1 MPILERWARKIVST
15 YGQPSF
21 PTYKAEITRLKI
33 LLAVEWILGLN
44 LIAFSTTDW
53 IAGGKFVGILEA
65 GSGVF
70 FLLVGPLFRTLFPK
84 SRLLDWAELI
94 IIALVLWVEAAFI
107 FPIDNFVIVL
117 ILIYP
122 PLAALIARGRGW
134 AWSLGF
140 LPPHFLLLLWKN
152 PRALSGLRADSI
164 IVLGQPAQSSYLVLG
179 TYSLYL
185 IITLLV
191 FATVSMLEDYRKAW
205 QEAAS
210 IDPLTGL
217 FSRTTLREV
226 YEKNKISSSQ
236 RGIFIIIMDLDN
248 FKEIN
253 DKLGHLK
260 GDHVLREIGRLLST
274 YTRDSDIVFRWG
286 GEEFLILAP
295 NSDLEGTKALAE
307 RLRERIEEHDFGIEF
322 RITASFGIC
331 NLKGQEA
338 LEQAIAQ
345 ADKALYTAK
354 EKGKNRVEI
363 YENPIP

>member
-1 MPILERWARKIVST
+1 M
-15 YGQPSF
+15 
-21 PTYKAEITRLKI
+21 
-33 LLAVEWILGLN
+33 
-44 LIAFSTTDW
+44 
-53 IAGGKFVGILEA
+53 
-65 GSGVF
+65 
-70 FLLVGPLFRTLFPK
+70 
-84 SRLLDWAELI
+84 
-94 IIALVLWVEAAFI
+94 
-107 FPIDNFVIVL
+107 
-117 ILIYP
+117 
-122 PLAALIARGRGW
+122 
-134 AWSLGF
+134 
-140 LPPHFLLLLWKN
+140 
-152 PRALSGLRADSI
+152 
-164 IVLGQPAQSSYLVLG
+164 VLGQPAKSSYLVLG

-185 IITLLV
+185 IIALLV

-217 FSRTTLREV
+217 FSRTTLREI

-248 FKEIN
+248 FKEVN

-307 RLRERIEEHDFGIEF
+307 RLREKIEEHDFGIEF

-331 NLKGQEA
+331 NLKGQEN

-345 ADKALYTAK
+345 ADKALYRAK
-354 EKGKNRVEI
+354 ERGKNRVEI
-363 YENPIP
+363 YENSIP